1 MSKKLGFTFIELLV
15 VVTIILILS
24 VVASLSFVGANQKSR
39 DSRRKIDMEKIRT
52 ALELYRQENGR
63 YPTTPNSNFV
73 SGQVDTGI
81 IGRYLDSWPNDP
93 KASFG
98 NYEYI
103 LDSNFTYRLQT
114 CLELGP
120 ANSIVGPKTCTG
132 SFSYVLTNP

>member
-1 MSKKLGFTFIELLV
+1 M
-15 VVTIILILS
+15 
-24 VVASLSFVGANQKSR
+24 ASLSFVGASQKSR

-63 YPTTPNSNFV
+63 YPTTPNTAYV
-73 SGQVDTGI
+73 AGTTDTGMV
-81 IGRYLDSWPNDP
+81 GRYLEAWPEDP
-93 KASFG
+93 KNGFG

-120 ANSIVGPKTCTG
+120 ATSLVGPKSCISG
-132 SFSYVLTNP
+132 SFSYVLANP